1 MERLLKLDTVPT
13 AVCCVSD
20 VVAVGAMQAIR
31 EAGLRPGREIS
42 VIGYDGL
49 DLGAWLDPPLTTMR
63 QPLQS
68 AGRML
73 ADMLIKLVEGE
84 SKPCDSQELFRASL
98 VRRGTANPPVEDW
111 PEGPALDRQS
121 KTGNSGGVPS

>member
-1 MERLLKLDTVPT
+1 MERLLKLDIVPT

-111 PEGPALDRQS
+111 P
-121 KTGNSGGVPS
+121 GGRL

>member
-1 MERLLKLDTVPT
+1 MQRLLVLDDVPT
-13 AVCCVSD
+13 GVCCVSD
-20 VVAVGAMQAIR
+20 VVAIGAMQAIR

-42 VIGYDGL
+42 IIGYDGL

-84 SKPCDSQELFRASL
+84 KQPCDSQELFRASL
-98 VRRGTANPPVEDW
+98 VRRGTANPPVEGW
-111 PEGPALDRQS
+111 SMSRR
-121 KTGNSGGVPS
+121 

>member
-1 MERLLKLDTVPT
+1 
-13 AVCCVSD
+13 
-20 VVAVGAMQAIR
+20 
-31 EAGLRPGREIS
+31 
-42 VIGYDGL
+42 
-49 DLGAWLDPPLTTMR
+49 MR

-111 PEGPALDRQS
+111 TEGRR
-121 KTGNSGGVPS
+121 